1 MVQEGTRKRGKQDYL
16 RAIFEIYECGMG
28 DGVRSIELAKKFGIS
43 KASVSEMLR
52 KLASEKLVK
61 LKPYSRI
68 FLTSKGRETAKES
81 LSRNEII
88 KKFLKRYF
96 GHEDKIIEEEAQRL
110 EHAFSQE
117 SLKKLQEFVE
127 GKKVFNPPVY
137 IG

>member
-1 MVQEGTRKRGKQDYL
+1 MAEKAVKRGKLDYL

-28 DGVRSIELAKKFGIS
+28 EGVRGIELAKKFGIS

-52 KLASEKLVK
+52 KLASEKLVE

-68 FLTSKGRETAKES
+68 FLTSKGRKTAKEFS
-81 LSRNEII
+81 SRHEII

-96 GHEDKIIEEEAQRL
+96 GHEDKIIEEEANRL

-117 SLKKLQEFVE
+117 SLKKLREFVE
-127 GKKVFNPPVY
+127 GKKDFNMPRYV
-137 IG
+137 G